1 MTSIS
6 EPRSVR
12 FRKEREAEWRD
23 LDTLVERALRR
34 GLSSLAEDELHRL
47 PALYRAAV
55 SSLAVARKTAM
66 DRALVAYL
74 EALAGRGYLAIYGS
88 RRPERAPLVR
98 FFLHDFPART
108 RQLAGSIGLST
119 LCFAL
124 GTAIAFVLVMRDPE
138 WYFAFVN
145 EGLAGDRTP
154 AASTE
159 HLRDVLYERS
169 TDGLSVFA
177 SFLFTHNAR
186 IGLLAF
192 ALGFAAGVPSALLV
206 FTNGLMLGAFL
217 ALYAQRGL
225 LVPLLGWLLPHGV
238 PELSAIVLCGGA
250 GIHIGRAVLAPGERT
265 VRDALRTS
273 GGEAAVVVAGSVLL
287 FAVAGLVEGVFRQLV
302 TSDVIRFAVVAFNAA
317 WLAAWIALPKRRD
330 EAWRLR

>member
-1 MTSIS
+1 MNATY

-12 FRKEREAEWRD
+12 FRKERLAEWQD
-23 LDTLVERALRR
+23 LDGLVERALRR
-34 GLSSLAEDELHRL
+34 GLSGLTEDELHRL

-74 EALAGRGYLAIYGS
+74 EALAARGYLAIYGS

-98 FFLHDFPART
+98 FFLYDFPARV
-108 RQLAGSIGLST
+108 RQLAGSIGLSF
-119 LCFAL
+119 LCLAL
-124 GTAIAFVLVMRDPE
+124 GTALSYVLVLRDPE
-138 WYFAFVN
+138 WFFAFVG
-145 EGLAGDRTP
+145 EGLAGGRTP

-159 HLRDVLYERS
+159 YLRSVLYERQ
-169 TDGLSVFA
+169 TEGLSVFA

-206 FTNGLMLGAFL
+206 FTNGLMLGAFV
-217 ALYAQRGL
+217 ALYASRGL
-225 LVPLLGWLLPHGV
+225 LVPILGWLLPHGV
-238 PELSAIVLCGGA
+238 PEIGAIILCGGA

-265 VRDALRTS
+265 VREALRMS
-273 GGEAAVVVAGSVLL
+273 GREAAVVVAGSVLL
-287 FAVAGLVEGVFRQLV
+287 FAVAGLVEGVFRQTV
-302 TSDVIRFAVVAFNAA
+302 TSDLIRFSVFAFNLA
-317 WLAAWIALPKRRD
+317 WLAAWILLPKRKED
-330 EAWRLR
+330 AWRLR